1 MEKSKLTVWQF
12 FVLTLSFL
20 IGTSFFFTPGGLIA
34 AAKQDA
40 WIVPLWAGTAGI
52 FAALIWLHLS
62 KLHSGLSI
70 VQICIKVAG
79 RPIGGLLA
87 LLYIFYFIQLAA
99 FITRNLGDFMKQAL
113 MPLTPL
119 TIFHVM
125 FLFVT
130 GYAIFKGIETIARSS
145 ELLFLIMAA
154 TLIFVLCLALLEWDW
169 GRFQG
174 IFRMDVWK
182 TMKETS
188 SIFGFPFME
197 GLVFLMLFPF
207 VHSNK
212 VKSSFILAYA
222 VATILLSF
230 ATFITIGVLGVTRAS
245 HDTYPFFVIVQEI
258 HIGTFFEHLESTM
271 ALILLVAIFIKLSIA
286 YYCSVL
292 GICQLFKIKNR
303 FWITIALIL
312 LISGLAMGYDNVV
325 ENIEFSKKYDF
336 EYTLLYSV
344 VIPCLLLL
352 VTWIRRIRKKRTEE
366 PAS

>member
-1 MEKSKLTVWQF
+1 MEKSRLTVWQF

-20 IGTSFFFTPGGLIA
+20 IGTSFFFIPGGLIA
-34 AAKQDA
+34 VAKQDA

-52 FAALIWLHLS
+52 LAALIWLHLS

-70 VQICIKVAG
+70 VQICIQVVGK
-79 RPIGGLLA
+79 PIGSLLA

-99 FITRNLGDFMKQAL
+99 FITRNLGDFMKQTL

-119 TIFHVM
+119 TVFHVM
-125 FLFVT
+125 FLFII
-130 GYAIFKGIETIARSS
+130 GYAVFKGIETIARSS
-145 ELLFLIMAA
+145 ELLFLIMVV
-154 TLIFVLCLALLEWDW
+154 TFIFVVCLALLEWDW

-188 SIFGFPFME
+188 SIFGFPFLE
-197 GLVFLMLFPF
+197 GLIFLMLFPF
-207 VHSNK
+207 VQSNK

-222 VATILLSF
+222 FATILLSLS
-230 ATFITIGVLGVTRAS
+230 TFLTIGVLGVTRAS

-258 HIGTFFEHLESTM
+258 HIGNFFEHLESTM
-271 ALILLVAIFIKLSIA
+271 ALILLLAIFIKLSIA

-292 GICQLFKIKNR
+292 GICQLFEIKNR
-303 FWITIALIL
+303 FWVTLALIL

-336 EYTLLYSV
+336 EYTLLFSV
-344 VIPCLLLL
+344 ILPCLLLL